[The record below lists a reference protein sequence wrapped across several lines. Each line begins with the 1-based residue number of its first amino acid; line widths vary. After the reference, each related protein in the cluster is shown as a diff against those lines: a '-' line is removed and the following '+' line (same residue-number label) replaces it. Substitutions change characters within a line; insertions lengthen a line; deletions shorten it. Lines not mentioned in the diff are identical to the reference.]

1 MQRIPH
7 PGISVRLRGKKK
19 KKKRREGKAAHVGER
34 LFFGAD
40 LGRLACVCLWKGL
53 GVQATGMSGRRPQFT
68 VSGAA
73 LSNSRPALPAH
84 CLAHFTSICRLPA
97 GFSHS

>member
-1 MQRIPH
+1 M
-7 PGISVRLRGKKK
+7 GGGKGD
-19 KKKRREGKAAHVGER
+19 GKAVYGGEKV
-34 LFFGAD
+34 FFGAD

-73 LSNSRPALPAH
+73 LSNSRPTLPAK
-84 CLAHFTSICRLPA
+84 CLTHFTSISRLPA

>member
-19 KKKRREGKAAHVGER
+19 KKEGKER
-34 LFFGAD
+34 LRTLERDSFFGAD

-84 CLAHFTSICRLPA
+84 CLVHFTSICRLPA
-97 GFSHS
+97 GFSRS